1 MRESDDEEIGN
12 MKKHMKVPSW
22 EELIETI
29 DTVER
34 EDDGELYVFFTLSV
48 CRPFPRLFMLK
59 VILGKATRSACG
71 RTRLFAPKSFPRRF
85 VLACQYLTDA

>member
-1 MRESDDEEIGN
+1 
-12 MKKHMKVPSW
+12 MKRHMKVPSW

-48 CRPFPRLFMLK
+48 FRPLPHLFMLTA
-59 VILGKATRSACG
+59 ILGKATRSACG

-85 VLACQYLTDA
+85 ALTFEYFTDGPDDFHYLN